1 MKLYSFVIAIVFGT
15 LLSGCGGGGGGSS
28 STGGGDTNQP
38 PVSVTKALLSL
49 LVSPAAAAEI
59 PNGAVATVKVQGND
73 VDRTVTLTDVDVAAE
88 FSDLLLG
95 TYTVTVSVT
104 NNGVEIG
111 TFSETVLLSE
121 GGESID
127 ASIVFNRAS
136 LSVEPF
142 VSSNYAAINH
152 EYEGR
157 STVSSECLG
166 DAPFSTDATTATV
179 EAEGAN
185 ITITFDNFY
194 GETLQLSGVI
204 DDSTGSFLA
213 SGTFQSSDFKQGNW
227 NITYLSKQT
236 ERSITIAASFE
247 NATDTCNADYEFVGI
262 Y

>member
-1 MKLYSFVIAIVFGT
+1 MKLYSFVIAIAFGT
-15 LLSGCGGGGGGSS
+15 LLTGCGGGSS
-28 STGGGDTNQP
+28 NAGDGNTNQP
-38 PVSVTKALLSL
+38 PISVTKALLSL

-59 PNGAVATVKVQGND
+59 PSGAVATVRVQGND
-73 VDRTVTLTDVDVAAE
+73 LDRTITLTEVDVAAE

-111 TFSETVLLSE
+111 TFSETIVLGE

-152 EYEGR
+152 KYEGR
-157 STVSSECLG
+157 STVSSECVG
-166 DAPFSTDATTATV
+166 EAPFSTDATTTTV
-179 EAEGAN
+179 EVEGVN

-194 GETLQLSGVI
+194 GETLQLTGVI
-204 DDSTGSFLA
+204 DDSTRSFLA
-213 SGTFQSSDFKQGNW
+213 SGTYQSSDFKQGNW
-227 NITYLSKQT
+227 DITYLSKQT

-247 NATDTCNADYEFVGI
+247 NTTDTCNANYEFVGI